1 MQLRHYWRRQ
11 LLAKAPGLIRVAPCD
26 APAILA
32 MLSNAPRP
40 RLSWLDRLL
49 SFVTTPFKRLG
60 LSGWTETGCEGRGR
74 GSPVRDAQHSSDGFW
89 TIDVALSAFHIGAGG
104 ADLSRV
110 LYLRLEVEPA
120 TRAHAA
126 CEERL
131 VRAGDLLS
139 FGGAVVIDRD
149 ADFLEIH
156 PEEDFAVSARA
167 SSAPPRS

>member
-1 MQLRHYWRRQ
+1 MKLRHYWRRQ
-11 LLAKAPGLIRVAPCD
+11 LRAESPGLVDVTPCD
-26 APAILA
+26 SPGTLA
-32 MLSNAPRP
+32 MLSGEPRP
-40 RLSWLDRLL
+40 KLSWLDRLL

-60 LSGWTETGCEGRGR
+60 LSGWTETGCAGRGR

-89 TIDVALSAFHIGAGG
+89 TIDVALSAFHIGAHG
-104 ADLSRV
+104 ADLSRAR
-110 LYLRLEVEPA
+110 YLRLEVEPA

>member
-1 MQLRHYWRRQ
+1 MQLTHYWRRQ
-11 LLAKAPGLIRVAPCD
+11 LLAKAPGLFGVTPCD
-26 APAILA
+26 APGTLA

-104 ADLSRV
+104 ADLSRPR
-110 LYLRLEVEPA
+110 YLRLEVEPA

-126 CEERL
+126 C
-131 VRAGDLLS
+131 
-139 FGGAVVIDRD
+139 
-149 ADFLEIH
+149 
-156 PEEDFAVSARA
+156 
-167 SSAPPRS
+167 